1 MDIEQIKELIKTLED
16 SKLNKMTFKD
26 KNGCEL
32 SLEKSAPQV
41 VSHHPG
47 PTYLPQ
53 AHPGHHEQTHHK
65 MQEMPAVETPGKFVT
80 SPMVGTF
87 YTSPSPQDPSFVRV
101 GDRVDEQT
109 VVCIIEAMKV
119 MNEVKAGT
127 SGTILEICLDTAH
140 PVEFGTKLFR
150 VQ

>member
-16 SKLNKMTFKD
+16 SKLNKLTFKD

-32 SLEKSAPQV
+32 SLEKASSQM
-41 VSHHPG
+41 VSHLPM
-47 PTYLPQ
+47 PTYLPP
-53 AHPGHHEQTHHK
+53 AHPGHHEPTHHK
-65 MQEMPAVETPGKFVT
+65 TQETVAPGKFVT

-127 SGTILEICLDTAH
+127 SGVIVEVCLDTAH